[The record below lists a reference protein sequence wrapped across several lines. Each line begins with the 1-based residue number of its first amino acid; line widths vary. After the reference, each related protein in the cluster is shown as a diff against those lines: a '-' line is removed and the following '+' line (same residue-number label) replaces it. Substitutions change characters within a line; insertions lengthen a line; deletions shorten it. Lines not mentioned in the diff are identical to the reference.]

1 MAGESHRL
9 SGVKRNY
16 SFVFNGQSTVE
27 GVYICVP
34 HDSCSCTAHSI
45 RDQRLEGRLAAIAF
59 LQSFLFFCPRED
71 REKEGLTCK
80 ELLMLLLTL
89 SIYVWVF

>member
-45 RDQRLEGRLAAIAF
+45 RGQRLEGVD
-59 LQSFLFFCPRED
+59 LQPLLFFR
-71 REKEGLTCK
+71 
-80 ELLMLLLTL
+80 
-89 SIYVWVF
+89 VFFFFAPVRTGRRKD